1 MKFRTVSFCCV
12 TTLLSLFSLF
22 VMMDAAPGRAQ
33 ENSTTWDKPQTIQRK
48 AKPKHVYKPRKRT
61 AVRPKTELSPLL
73 TVQYRVLIKRP
84 DGSSGD
90 SSLASVFHNG
100 DQLRLGVTERSYRD
114 VWHGPIERA
123 AGECAESGN
132 VEIRRPGAKFL
143 DHGGALANLERS
155 VSA

>member
-61 AVRPKTELSPLL
+61 AVRPKTETSPLL
-73 TVQYRVLIKRP
+73 TVQ
-84 DGSSGD
+84 
-90 SSLASVFHNG
+90 
-100 DQLRLGVTERSYRD
+100 
-114 VWHGPIERA
+114 
-123 AGECAESGN
+123 
-132 VEIRRPGAKFL
+132 
-143 DHGGALANLERS
+143 
-155 VSA
+155 